1 MVKASIQ
8 RTQPDSEYYFEEGC
22 FITEL
27 SNSSDDPDVSVARA
41 RVEPGKTTCWHSLE
55 VISERYIILEGQGM
69 VEVADL
75 DPEMVGPGDVVII
88 PSGQRQRITNSGATD
103 LIFLAICTP
112 RFDASAY
119 KDLE

>member
-41 RVEPGKTTCWHSLE
+41 RVEPGKTTRWHSLE
-55 VISERYIILEGQGM
+55 GISERYIILEGQGM

-88 PSGQRQRITNSGATD
+88 PSGQRQRITNSGAVD
-103 LIFLAICTP
+103 LIFLAICSP

-119 KDLE
+119 RDLE